1 MNLNLY
7 NKDILGGIMDEF
19 ETNNEPQEEN
29 LADDEYIEEEAD
41 VEDIANSNRTMI
53 NAMIDLLIQKGV
65 ITEEEIMNRASSGDL
80 PDYDID
86 LGEDE
91 EEDVDDD
98 DEVEEETE
106 SAFEDKI

>member
-1 MNLNLY
+1 M
-7 NKDILGGIMDEF
+7 MDEF
-19 ETNNEPQEEN
+19 ETNKEPQEAN

-53 NAMIDLLIQKGV
+53 NAMVDLLIEKGV
-65 ITEEEIMNRASSGDL
+65 ITEEEIMTKASSSDL

-91 EEDVDDD
+91 EEDVEEEDDD
-98 DEVEEETE
+98 DEVEEETKE
-106 SAFEDKI
+106 EPTFEDKI